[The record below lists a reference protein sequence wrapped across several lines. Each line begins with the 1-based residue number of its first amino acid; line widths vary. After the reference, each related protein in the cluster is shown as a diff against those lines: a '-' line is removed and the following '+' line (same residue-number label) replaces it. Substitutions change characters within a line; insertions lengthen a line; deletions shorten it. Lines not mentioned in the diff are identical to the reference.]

1 MMFTDII
8 DINKLSVMQ
17 VAFSVSI
24 LFSSPMI
31 RCQDEHPSGCVSVTG
46 TYNQR
51 LAARTR
57 GEITQMGSCSL
68 ITRIRDYVIMYTV
81 NHKNRGSLFLT
92 ITLANLNRFL

>member
-1 MMFTDII
+1 MMFAGII

-24 LFSSPMI
+24 LFSSPMV
-31 RCQDEHPSGCVSVTG
+31 RCQDEHPSGCVTG

-68 ITRIRDYVIMYTV
+68 IMRLCHYV
-81 NHKNRGSLFLT
+81 HSEP
-92 ITLANLNRFL
+92 